1 MRRGMMQRKPAHLQ
15 SRIPQGTLH
24 VRKCPLGHFREFVMT
39 LGYEEFVGIN
49 ILDET
54 TMKSLFEQYG
64 GTYRKNCIRQQAEE
78 VVFAEL
84 IYN

>member
-1 MRRGMMQRKPAHLQ
+1 
-15 SRIPQGTLH
+15 
-24 VRKCPLGHFREFVMT
+24 MT